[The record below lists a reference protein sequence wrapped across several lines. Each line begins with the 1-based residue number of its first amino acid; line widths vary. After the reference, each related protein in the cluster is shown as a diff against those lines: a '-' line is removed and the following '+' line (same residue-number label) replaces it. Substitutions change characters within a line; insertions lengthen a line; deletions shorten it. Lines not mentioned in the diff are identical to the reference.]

1 MNDLYD
7 TDVVLWSERQAA
19 LLRRRAA
26 GDLVNDADLDWHN
39 VAEEIEA
46 VGRSARRELQSRL
59 AWLLQ
64 HLLKW
69 RYQPEFRSASWRTT
83 IRNQRNAI
91 EDLLAESPSLKAV
104 LPEIFAAAYRR
115 ARLNALD
122 ETGLLALPEATPFTL
137 DQTLGDTLPE

>member
-7 TDVVLWSERQAA
+7 ADVVLWSERQTE
-19 LLRRRAA
+19 LLRRRAG
-26 GDLVNDADLDWHN
+26 GDLANDADLDWSN
-39 VAEEIEA
+39 IAEEIEA

-59 AWLLQ
+59 VRLLQ

-69 RYQPEFRSASWRTT
+69 QYQPEFRSASWRTT

-91 EDLLAESPSLKAV
+91 GDLLDESPSLKTA
-104 LPEIFAAAYRR
+104 LPEMFPTAYRR

-122 ETGLLALPEATPFTL
+122 ETGLLDLPQTAPFTVERAL
-137 DQTLGDTLPE
+137 DDSFLE